1 MEGKK
6 VEVLTDFIF
15 LGSKITA
22 DGDCSHK
29 FKRYL
34 LLGRKTMTNHQFIQL
49 LSRAQLFVIPWTAAC
64 QDSLSIT
71 NSHSLLR
78 LMSIKSV
85 MPPNH
90 FILCHPLLL
99 LPSIFPSI
107 RVFSKDSVLHIRW
120 PKYWIFS
127 FSISL
132 FNEYSGLISF
142 RMDCLHFLAVQ
153 GTLKSHLQYHSSKA
167 SILWHSAFLIVQL
180 SHPYMTTGKTIA
192 LTRQTFVSK
201 VIVSAF

>member
-29 FKRYL
+29 IKRYL

-49 LSRAQLFVIPWTAAC
+49 LSRVQLFVILWTVAC

-71 NSHSLLR
+71 NSQSLLK
-78 LMSIKSV
+78 LMSVKSV

-90 FILCHPLLL
+90 FILLSPSPLAFNL
-99 LPSIFPSI
+99 SQ
-107 RVFSKDSVLHIRW
+107 HQG
-120 PKYWIFS
+120 
-127 FSISL
+127 L
-132 FNEYSGLISF
+132 F
-142 RMDCLHFLAVQ
+142 Q
-153 GTLKSHLQYHSSKA
+153 
-167 SILWHSAFLIVQL
+167 
-180 SHPYMTTGKTIA
+180 
-192 LTRQTFVSK
+192 
-201 VIVSAF
+201 